1 MREADVAIPDRETG
15 GCGVRQS
22 NLGFLRRAFA
32 AIHSRNRRALGMV
45 VSALVVPM
53 AGFSAASA
61 FAQGIHFDV
70 AVQENASDGRMSVH
84 GFDFDVLLSNA
95 IAVDK
100 RVYVRGVSISGNSL
114 LSENPGFVSITS
126 ATALNPV
133 DLLRVPGAQ
142 ALRFNVLVPP
152 ASTMPELAGRNL
164 SYWDGNGAV
173 SWGPTPDPD
182 EGIRIVRGSL
192 ANPTFSATVDGG
204 DAPIDGFVIGTTLA
218 SGSLHEHLKYL
229 LLPDNGALPPAGPD
243 DGVYLMLLEVSYA
256 PYAEWVPVFIGV
268 EAFAGGLAAQSAA
281 TLAIESDLLLPLCSD
296 GIDNDKDGLIDF
308 AGGDPGCEGPDD
320 MSERGALA
328 ECDDGID
335 NDGDGLIDFPNDPG
349 CLHPTNPIEAP
360 EPAFSALLLTGVGA
374 LAAGGRARGR
384 RSGEAARFMGA

>member
-1 MREADVAIPDRETG
+1 MG
-15 GCGVRQS
+15 GGVRQS
-22 NLGFLRRAFA
+22 DRGFFRQAWASIR
-32 AIHSRNRRALGMV
+32 SRDRHALVMV
-45 VSALVVPM
+45 VLALAAPM
-53 AGFSAASA
+53 AGLSGGSA
-61 FAQGIHFDV
+61 FAQGVHLDV
-70 AVQENASDGRMSVH
+70 AVQENASDGRMSLH
-84 GFDFDVLLSNA
+84 GFDFDLVLADA

-126 ATALNPV
+126 ATALGPV
-133 DLLRVPGAQ
+133 GLLRVPGAQ

-173 SWGPTPDPD
+173 SWGPTPDSD
-182 EGIRIVRGSL
+182 EGIRIVRGLL
-192 ANPTFSATVDGG
+192 ANPTFATTVDGS

-229 LLPDNGALPPAGPD
+229 LLPDNGALPPAGPE

-256 PYAEWVPVFIGV
+256 PYAEWIPVFIGV

-281 TLAIESDLLLPLCSD
+281 TLAVESSFVLPLCSD
-296 GIDNDKDGLIDF
+296 GIDNDKDGVIDF
-308 AGGDPGCEGPDD
+308 ADGDPGCEDSDD

-328 ECDDGID
+328 ECDDGRD
-335 NDGDGLIDFPNDPG
+335 NDGDGLIDAPNDSG

-360 EPAFSALLLTGVGA
+360 EPTFSALLLAGIGG
-374 LAAGGRARGR
+374 LAAGARARGR
-384 RSGEAARFMGA
+384 RSCRVARLPGA